1 VLKRRLAIMKAV
13 LRIGGSVLGS
23 PPSAKIVNAY
33 ADVIADL
40 NFEGHSVAVV
50 VGGGEISRDYI
61 KSAAAMG
68 LSTYQQDTVAIHAS
82 RLNARLVAMKL
93 GGVSSVPTSIDGML
107 QRLARN
113 RVAVMGGLK
122 PGITTDTVAAIV
134 AAKWRA
140 DILVKASDQNGIYTE
155 DPRANKKA
163 KKLDRLTY
171 EKMKQILGGSH
182 RPGIHS
188 IIDPVAVDQ
197 LVESR
202 VKLVVLNG
210 ADAKGVIR
218 AIHGEKI
225 GTVVS

>member
-1 VLKRRLAIMKAV
+1 MKAV

-23 PPSAKIVNAY
+23 PPSAKVVNAY
-33 ADVIADL
+33 AGVITDL

-50 VGGGEISRDYI
+50 VGGGEISREYI
-61 KSAAAMG
+61 RSAAAMG

-155 DPRANKKA
+155 DPRINKRA

-188 IIDPVAVDQ
+188 IVDPVAVDQ

-210 ADAKGVIR
+210 ADSRGVIK

>member
-1 VLKRRLAIMKAV
+1 MKAV

-23 PPSAKIVNAY
+23 PPSAKIVGAY

-50 VGGGEISRDYI
+50 VGGGEVSREYI
-61 KSAAAMG
+61 RSAAAMG

-122 PGITTDTVAAIV
+122 PGITTDTVAAFV

-155 DPRANKKA
+155 DPRVNKKA
-163 KKLDRLTY
+163 KRLDRLTY

-188 IIDPVAVDQ
+188 IVDPVAVDQ
-197 LVESR
+197 LFESR

-210 ADAKGVIR
+210 ADAKGVLK
-218 AIHGEKI
+218 AVHGERI

>member
-1 VLKRRLAIMKAV
+1 MKAV

-23 PPSAKIVNAY
+23 PPSAKVVNAY

-50 VGGGEISRDYI
+50 VGGGEISREYI
-61 KSAAAMG
+61 RSAATMG

-155 DPRANKKA
+155 DPRINKKA
-163 KKLDRLTY
+163 KRFDRLTY

-210 ADAKGVIR
+210 ADPRGVIR

>member
-1 VLKRRLAIMKAV
+1 LKAV

-23 PPSAKIVNAY
+23 PPSARVVKSY
-33 ADVIADL
+33 AEVISDL
-40 NFEGHSVAVV
+40 NHEGHSIAVI
-50 VGGGEISRDYI
+50 VGGGEVSRQYI
-61 KSAAAMG
+61 RSASEMG
-68 LSTYQQDTVAIHAS
+68 LSPYQQDTVAIHAS

-122 PGITTDTVAAIV
+122 PGITTDTVAALV
-134 AAKWRA
+134 AERWRA
-140 DILVKASDQNGIYTE
+140 DIMVKASDQNGIYTD
-155 DPRANKKA
+155 DPRTNKKA
-163 KKLDRLTY
+163 KRLDRITY
-171 EKMKQILGGSH
+171 EKMKEILGGAH

-188 IIDPVAVDQ
+188 IVDPVAVDHL
-197 LVESR
+197 LVSR
-202 VKLVVLNG
+202 VRLVVLNG
-210 ADAKGVIR
+210 ADARGVVK

>member
-1 VLKRRLAIMKAV
+1 MKAV

-23 PPSAKIVNAY
+23 PPSAKVVNAY
-33 ADVIADL
+33 AEVISDL
-40 NFEGHSVAVV
+40 NYEGHSVGVV
-50 VGGGEISRDYI
+50 VGGGGISREYI
-61 KSAAAMG
+61 QSASEMG
-68 LSTYQQDTVAIHAS
+68 LSPYQQDTVAIHAS

-122 PGITTDTVAAIV
+122 PGITTDTVAALV
-134 AAKWRA
+134 AQRWRA

-155 DPRANKKA
+155 DPRKNRKA
-163 KKLDRLTY
+163 KRLDKINY
-171 EKMKQILGGSH
+171 EKMKQILGGTH

-188 IIDPVAVDQ
+188 IVDPVAVDR
-197 LVESR
+197 LMESR

-210 ADAKGVIR
+210 ADAKGVVK

-225 GTVVS
+225 GTVVT

>member
-1 VLKRRLAIMKAV
+1 LKAV

-33 ADVIADL
+33 ADVITDL
-40 NFEGHSVAVV
+40 NYEGHSVAVI
-50 VGGGEISRDYI
+50 VGGGQVSRDYI
-61 KSAAAMG
+61 RSAAEMG
-68 LSTYQQDTVAIHAS
+68 LSPYQQDTVAIHAS

-122 PGITTDTVAAIV
+122 PGITTDTVAALV
-134 AAKWRA
+134 AQKWRA
-140 DILVKASDQNGIYTE
+140 DILVKASDQTGIYTE
-155 DPRANKKA
+155 DPRTNKRA
-163 KKLDRLTY
+163 KKLDKITY

-188 IIDPVAVDQ
+188 IVDPVAVDH

-202 VKLVVLNG
+202 VRLVVLNG
-210 ADAKGVIR
+210 ADAKGVLK

-225 GTVVS
+225 GTVVT

>member
-1 VLKRRLAIMKAV
+1 MKAV

-23 PPSAKIVNAY
+23 PPSAKVVNAY
-33 ADVIADL
+33 ADVISDL
-40 NFEGHSVAVV
+40 NYEGHSVGVV
-50 VGGGEISRDYI
+50 VGGGQVSREYI
-61 KSAAAMG
+61 RSASEMG
-68 LSTYQQDTVAIHAS
+68 LSPYQQDTVAIHAS

-134 AAKWRA
+134 AQRWKA
-140 DILVKASDQNGIYTE
+140 DILVKASDQNGIYTD
-155 DPRANKKA
+155 DPRTNKSA
-163 KKLDRLTY
+163 RKLDRITY
-171 EKMKQILGGSH
+171 EKMRQILGGSH
-182 RPGIHS
+182 HPGIHS
-188 IIDPVAVDQ
+188 IVDPVAVDQ
-197 LVESR
+197 LSESR

-210 ADAKGVIR
+210 SDARSVIK

-225 GTVVS
+225 GTVVT

>member
-1 VLKRRLAIMKAV
+1 LKAV

-23 PPSAKIVNAY
+23 PPSAKVVNGY
-33 ADVIADL
+33 AEVISDL
-40 NFEGHSVAVV
+40 NYEGHSVAVV
-50 VGGGEISRDYI
+50 VGGGQVSREYI
-61 KSAAAMG
+61 KSASEMG

-107 QRLARN
+107 QRLSRN
-113 RVAVMGGLK
+113 RVAVMGGLR

-134 AAKWRA
+134 AQKWRA

-155 DPRANKKA
+155 DPRKNKGA
-163 KKLDRLTY
+163 KKLDKITY
-171 EKMKQILGGSH
+171 ERMKQILGGSH
-182 RPGIHS
+182 SPGIHS

-197 LVESR
+197 LSELR
-202 VKLVVLNG
+202 VRLVVLNG
-210 ADAKGVIR
+210 LDPKGVVK